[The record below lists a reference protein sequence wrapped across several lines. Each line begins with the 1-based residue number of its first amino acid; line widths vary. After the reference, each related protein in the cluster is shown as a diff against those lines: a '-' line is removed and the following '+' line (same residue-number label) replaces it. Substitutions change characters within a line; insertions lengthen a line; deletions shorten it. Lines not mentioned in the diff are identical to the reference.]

1 MEASLGFRIPIRHVG
16 DEECCR
22 KSTGKVSAGG
32 MYRVHAWMSCCGNYT
47 RKSLM
52 VNENSCHLGNTPGTK
67 AGYPQLMVA
76 LLLASTTPS
85 RICQPSYDGDED
97 TNVRLPIV

>member
-1 MEASLGFRIPIRHVG
+1 
-16 DEECCR
+16 
-22 KSTGKVSAGG
+22 
-32 MYRVHAWMSCCGNYT
+32 
-47 RKSLM
+47 M